1 MPPSAA
7 VPDSWPARV
16 DVLGCSIDPLD
27 LSGSVAR
34 CEEIIESRRATQLVA
49 INASKLVALRRDER
63 LKRIVQQC
71 ELVHADGQ
79 SVVWA
84 SRLLG
89 VPIPERVP
97 GIELM
102 FEVLALAERRGYRVY
117 ILGARERVLEHAV
130 GEIRKRY
137 PRLNLCG
144 WHHGY
149 FAESDEAALAD
160 EISLATPDI
169 VMVAMSSPRKEYWL
183 SEYGRRLGAPL
194 NLGVG
199 GSIDVVAGVT
209 RRAPEWMQ
217 RLGLEWAFRMAQE
230 PQRLGRR
237 YAVTN
242 TRFLGLLAAE
252 LIRTRARRR

>member
-1 MPPSAA
+1 MPSAQEA
-7 VPDSWPARV
+7 RAGAPDRV
-16 DVLGCSIDPLD
+16 EVLGCSIDPLD
-27 LSGSVAR
+27 MRASIAR
-34 CEEIIESRRATQLVA
+34 CEQIIESRSTTQLVA
-49 INASKLVALRRDER
+49 INASKLIALRGDRRLRQIVER
-63 LKRIVQQC
+63 C

-102 FEVLALAERRGYRVY
+102 FEVLALAERKGYRVY
-117 ILGARERVLEHAV
+117 ILGAREHVLETAV
-130 GEIRKRY
+130 AELWRRY
-137 PRLNLCG
+137 PRLILCG

-149 FAESDEAALAD
+149 FAASDEVELAE
-160 EISLATPDI
+160 EIARSEPDI

-183 SEYGRRLGAPL
+183 AEYGRTLGAPL

-209 RRAPEWMQ
+209 TRAPAWMQ
-217 RLGLEWAFRMAQE
+217 RIGMEWFFRLVQE

-242 TRFLGLLAAE
+242 ARFIGLLATE
-252 LIRTRARRR
+252 LVRSKTIRR

>member
-1 MPPSAA
+1 MQPRTDVPRSRPP
-7 VPDSWPARV
+7 RV
-16 DVLGCSIDPLD
+16 DVLGCSIDPLNM
-27 LSGSVAR
+27 SASVAR

-63 LKRIVQQC
+63 LQRIVQQC

-89 VPIPERVP
+89 VPVPERVP

-130 GEIRKRY
+130 GELQRRY

-149 FAESDEAALAD
+149 FAESDEVALAE
-160 EISLATPDI
+160 EIGRAAPDI
-169 VMVAMSSPRKEYWL
+169 LMVAMSSPRKEYWL

-217 RLGLEWAFRMAQE
+217 RVGLEWAFRLAQE

-242 TRFLGLLAAE
+242 TRFLGLLAVE
-252 LIRTRARRR
+252 VVRTKTGRR

>member
-1 MPPSAA
+1 MRSET
-7 VPDSWPARV
+7 ARGAEPERV
-16 DVLGCSIDPLD
+16 QILGCSIDPLD
-27 LSGSVAR
+27 MRASVAR
-34 CEEIIESRRATQLVA
+34 CEQIIESRRATQLVA
-49 INASKLVALRRDER
+49 INASKLIALRRDRRLRQIVER
-63 LKRIVQQC
+63 C

-89 VPIPERVP
+89 APIPERVP

-102 FEVLALAERRGYRVY
+102 FELLALAERKGYRVF
-117 ILGARERVLEHAV
+117 ILGARPQVLELAV
-130 GEIRKRY
+130 SELRRRY
-137 PRLNLCG
+137 PRLILCG

-149 FAESDEAALAD
+149 FTSEDEAQLAD
-160 EISLATPDI
+160 NIGRSAPDI
-169 VMVAMSSPRKEYWL
+169 LMVAMSSPRKEYWL
-183 SEYGRRLGAPL
+183 AEHGLTLGAPL

-209 RRAPEWMQ
+209 MRAPEWIQ
-217 RLGLEWAFRMAQE
+217 RIGMEWFFRLVQE

-242 TRFLGLLAAE
+242 ARFAGLLATE
-252 LIRTRARRR
+252 LVRAKISRR